1 LNDLAESVS
10 ANNRK
15 ECYTGAELQWSIL
28 VSKKKVYRGKPEKA
42 GNPRHQTSKRF
53 SESEETPSSPWDKAL
68 AKKGGAKPKSRSGNP
83 RRGDSAPDKT
93 PWASTPPV
101 RRRKFREDSKEIDAR
116 SHRGMSPGDK
126 IWTGTVSAHPD
137 GFGFV
142 DVEGRE
148 EDVFLSIDEMRDV
161 MHGDTV
167 DVRTISRRGREA
179 GILVRIV
186 KHAPSEITAQFKI
199 ENGMGFAYPR
209 SKRMQQAIVIKRKDA
224 MDAHHEDWVRV
235 KIERGT
241 NPLRGKIVEVLGD
254 DLTPK
259 KLVDMIVAEQGLSDT
274 FPPEVLKE
282 SEAIPDRILV
292 RDKKDRLDLTHL
304 PFVTID
310 GADARDFDDAICVTP
325 RGEGYEAW
333 VAIAD
338 VAHYVHE
345 GSALDVEAES
355 RGNSFYFPDRV
366 IPMLPE
372 KLSNGLCSLN
382 PHVPRLAMAVRMRFD
397 AGGKQRSARMYD
409 AVIHSHARLT
419 YEQAAEW
426 LEDKNAS
433 AIEEPEVRDMLD
445 AAMGLYKMLE
455 RTRAT
460 RGALELELP
469 EVRAVLKD
477 DVVTSIE
484 ARDRN
489 VAHKLIEEMMLAAN
503 TAVSMFMESKK
514 AKQLFRIHP
523 APEREAI
530 EKLNAFLGV
539 FGLKIR
545 HPKGEDVRPKDV
557 QQALHASEDKP
568 FAPVLHR
575 LVLRS
580 MQQAKYTTENAG
592 HFGLAYDCYG
602 HFTSPIRRYADLTTH
617 RRLKSLINGT
627 KTSRQDL
634 EAVGAHV
641 SIQERKQQRAEWDT
655 QAMLAAL
662 YHKKDIGSIMG
673 ATVSGVSK
681 RRVFLSLAETYAEAS
696 LNVDDLGQLLNLDD
710 VHHRLESKNGTF
722 SLGLGDQVLVEIL
735 STDPVRGQINVLLV
749 PGSKVEIEPEENTVS

>member
-1 LNDLAESVS
+1 MSE
-10 ANNRK
+10 
-15 ECYTGAELQWSIL
+15 
-28 VSKKKVYRGKPEKA
+28 KKVHRGKPKDS
-42 GNPRHQTSKRF
+42 RRQTSKRF
-53 SESEETPSSPWDKAL
+53 SQEEEKPSSPWDKAL
-68 AKKGGAKPKSRSGNP
+68 AKKGGSKAEPRAESKGDRKGPAKDGKPTQDKSPWVSTPAERK
-83 RRGDSAPDKT
+83 RKFKGDS
-93 PWASTPPV
+93 
-101 RRRKFREDSKEIDAR
+101 RESSE
-116 SHRGMSPGDK
+116 HQGHGLGGGDK
-126 IWTGTVSAHPD
+126 VWTGTVSAHPD

-142 DVEGRE
+142 NVEGRD

-199 ENGMGFAYPR
+199 DDGMGFAYPR
-209 SKRMQQAIVIKRKDA
+209 SKRMQQAILVKRDDA
-224 MDAHHEDWVRV
+224 MGAHHEDWVRI

-241 NPLRGKIVEVLGD
+241 SPLRGKIIEVLGD

-259 KLVDMIVAEQGLSDT
+259 KLVDMIVAEQALSET

-282 SEAIPDRILV
+282 SDAIPERIRV

-345 GSALDVEAES
+345 GSALDVEAQT

-397 AGGKQRSARMYD
+397 AGGKRRSARMYD
-409 AVIHSHARLT
+409 ALIHSHARLT

-426 LEDKNAS
+426 LEDKNES
-433 AIEEPEVRDMLD
+433 AIKEPEVRDMLD
-445 AAMGLYKMLE
+445 SALGLYKMLE
-455 RTRAT
+455 KGRAK

-477 DVVTSIE
+477 DVVTTIE
-484 ARDRN
+484 GRDRN

-530 EKLNAFLGV
+530 EKLNAFLGA

-545 HPKGEDVRPKDV
+545 HPAGEDVRPKDV
-557 QQALHASEDKP
+557 QQALHAAEDKP
-568 FAPVLHR
+568 FVQVLHR

-592 HFGLAYDCYG
+592 HFGLAYECYG

-617 RRLKSLINGT
+617 RRLKSLINET

-641 SIQERKQQRAEWDT
+641 STQERIQQRAEWDT

-662 YHKKDIGSIMG
+662 YHKKDVGSTLG
-673 ATVSGVSK
+673 ATISGVSK
-681 RRVFLSLAETYAEAS
+681 RRIFLSLQDTYAEAA
-696 LNVDDLGQLLNLDD
+696 LNVDDLGQMLNLDE
-710 VHHRLESKNGTF
+710 VHHRLASKNGTF
-722 SLGLGDQVLVEIL
+722 SLGLGDQVQVEIL
-735 STDPVRGQINVLLV
+735 STDPVRGLINVSLV
-749 PGSKVEIEPEENTVS
+749 PGSKVDVDLNENSGEIIA

>member
-1 LNDLAESVS
+1 MSN
-10 ANNRK
+10 
-15 ECYTGAELQWSIL
+15 
-28 VSKKKVYRGKPEKA
+28 KKDYGEKPK
-42 GNPRHQTSKRF
+42 NPRRQTSKRF
-53 SESEETPSSPWDKAL
+53 SESEEKPSSPWDKAI
-68 AKKGGAKPKSRSGNP
+68 AKKGGHKADSKAGSEASPKRREKPKAKS
-83 RRGDSAPDKT
+83 
-93 PWASTPPV
+93 PWASTPDE
-101 RRRKFREDSKEIDAR
+101 RKRKFRDDSKDVTVR
-116 SHRGMSPGDK
+116 KHRPIGGDQR

-142 DVEGRE
+142 DVEGRA

-167 DVRTISRRGREA
+167 EVRTISRRGREA

-186 KHAPSEITAQFKI
+186 KHASSEITAQFKI
-199 ENGMGFAYPR
+199 ESGVGFAYPR
-209 SKRMQQAIVIKRKDA
+209 SKRMQQSILIQPKDT
-224 MDAHHEDWVRV
+224 MGAHHEDWVRV

-241 NPLRGKIVEVLGD
+241 KPLKGSVIEVLGD

-259 KLVDMIVAEQGLSDT
+259 KLIDLIVVEQGLSES

-282 SEAIPDRILV
+282 SDAIPDRIRV
-292 RDKKDRLDLTHL
+292 ADKKDRLDLTHL
-304 PFVTID
+304 PFATID
-310 GADARDFDDAICVTP
+310 GADARDFDDAICVAP
-325 RGEGYEAW
+325 RGEGFEAW

-345 GSALDVEAES
+345 GSALDVEAQS

-397 AGGKQRSARMYD
+397 AGGKLRTTRMYD

-419 YEQAAEW
+419 YEQAALW
-426 LEDKNAS
+426 LEDRDAS
-433 AIEEPEVRDMLD
+433 AVEEQVVRDMLD
-445 AAMGLYKMLE
+445 AALGLYKMLE
-455 RTRAT
+455 RGRSI
-460 RGALELELP
+460 RGALELDLP
-469 EVRAVLKD
+469 EVRADLAD
-477 DVVTSIE
+477 DKVTGISS
-484 ARDRN
+484 RSRN
-489 VAHKLIEEMMLAAN
+489 VAHKLIEEMMLVAN
-503 TAVSMFMESKK
+503 TSVSMFMESKK
-514 AKQLFRIHP
+514 ATQLFRIHP

-530 EKLNAFLGV
+530 EKLNAFLGA

-545 HPKGEDVRPKDV
+545 HKAGEDVKPKDV

-592 HFGLAYDCYG
+592 HFGLAFDCYG

-617 RRLKSLINGT
+617 RRLKSLINET

-641 SIQERKQQRAEWDT
+641 SSQERIQQRAEWDT

-662 YHKKDIGSIMG
+662 YHKKDVGVTMG
-673 ATVSGVSK
+673 AIVSGVSK
-681 RRVFLSLAETYAEAS
+681 RRIFLSLKETYAEAS
-696 LNVDDLGQLLNLDD
+696 LNVDDLPYTFDLDEI
-710 VHHRLESKNGTF
+710 HHRLTAKKGSFT
-722 SLGLGDQVLVEIL
+722 LGIGDPIQVTIT
-735 STDPVRGQINVLLV
+735 SIDPVRGQINVVLV
-749 PGSKVEIEPEENTVS
+749 AIVESDEDEHEHTT

>member
-1 LNDLAESVS
+1 MS
-10 ANNRK
+10 RK
-15 ECYTGAELQWSIL
+15 NE
-28 VSKKKVYRGKPEKA
+28 KKVKPGKHSYGKSARRSQVEEITTEAKGKSPWPSAAQAKRKVSRAGEPEQA
-42 GNPRHQTSKRF
+42 
-53 SESEETPSSPWDKAL
+53 SSPWAKAGGRKSAKQDGFKTKDKS
-68 AKKGGAKPKSRSGNP
+68 PWSP
-83 RRGDSAPDKT
+83 KT
-93 PWASTPPV
+93 PAE
-101 RRRKFREDSKEIDAR
+101 RKRKFRDDSQDVTVRK
-116 SHRGMSPGDK
+116 HRPLTDRDK

-142 DVEGRE
+142 DVEGRT
-148 EDVFLSIDEMRDV
+148 EDVFLSVDEMRDV

-167 DVRTISRRGREA
+167 EVRTIERRGREA

-199 ENGMGFAYPR
+199 ENGLGFAYPR
-209 SKRMQQAIVIKRKDA
+209 SKRMQQAVLIKRDGTMGA
-224 MDAHHEDWVRV
+224 NHGDWVRIDI
-235 KIERGT
+235 KRGT
-241 NPLRGKIVEVLGD
+241 NPLQGKVIEILGD
-254 DLTPK
+254 DLTPT
-259 KLVDMIVAEQGLSDT
+259 KLVDIIVAEQGLSAS

-282 SEAIPDRILV
+282 SEAIPERIRV

-310 GADARDFDDAICVTP
+310 GADARDFDDAICVSA
-325 RGEGYEAW
+325 RGDGYEAW

-345 GSALDVEAES
+345 GSALDIEAQE

-382 PHVPRLAMAVRMRFD
+382 PHVPRLAMVVRMRFD
-397 AGGKQRSARMYD
+397 AGGKRRSARMYD

-419 YEQAAEW
+419 YEQAAAW
-426 LEDKNAS
+426 LEERDES
-433 AIEEPEVRDMLD
+433 AVAEQQVREMLD
-445 AAMGLYKMLE
+445 CSLGLFKMLE
-455 RTRAT
+455 RSRAQ

-469 EVRAVLKD
+469 EVSAVLKD
-477 DVVTSIE
+477 DQVAAIE

-489 VAHKLIEEMMLAAN
+489 VAHRLIEEMMLAAN

-514 AKQLFRIHP
+514 AMQLFRIHP

-530 EKLNAFLGV
+530 EKLNAFLGA

-545 HPKGEDVRPKDV
+545 HKAGEDVQPKDV

-580 MQQAKYTTENAG
+580 MQQAKYTTENVG
-592 HFGLAYDCYG
+592 HFGLAFDCYG

-617 RRLKSLINGT
+617 RRLKALIHGT
-627 KTSRQDL
+627 KTGRQDL

-641 SIQERKQQRAEWDT
+641 STQERKQQRAEWDT

-662 YHKKDIGSIMG
+662 YHKKDIGEKMG
-673 ATVSGVSK
+673 ATVSGVTK
-681 RRVFLSLAETYAEAS
+681 RRVFLALNNTFAEAS
-696 LNVDDLGQLLNLDD
+696 LNVDDLGQTLELDE
-710 VHHRLESKNGTF
+710 VHHRLNAKRGNF
-722 SLGLGDQVLVEIL
+722 SLGLGDSVQVEII
-735 STDPVRGQINVLLV
+735 STDPVRGQINVALV
-749 PGSKVEIEPEENTVS
+749 AIAETDAVK

>member
-1 LNDLAESVS
+1 MKKKKHHAKPSGAKRS
-10 ANNRK
+10 KHRK
-15 ECYTGAELQWSIL
+15 AQGSE
-28 VSKKKVYRGKPEKA
+28 SKK
-42 GNPRHQTSKRF
+42 Q
-53 SESEETPSSPWDKAL
+53 SPWERA
-68 AKKGGAKPKSRSGNP
+68 AARRKGRGAAASMEPAERRLRHKDESRGRKSSGERSG
-83 RRGDSAPDKT
+83 RGRGSGETRGA
-93 PWASTPPV
+93 ASGRT
-101 RRRKFREDSKEIDAR
+101 
-116 SHRGMSPGDK
+116 
-126 IWTGTVSAHPD
+126 WTGVVSAHPD

-148 EDVFLSIDEMRDV
+148 EDVFLSIDEMRDL
-161 MHGDTV
+161 MDGDTV
-167 DVRTISRRGREA
+167 RVRTIQRRGREA
-179 GILVRIV
+179 GILLDIV
-186 KHAPSEITAQFKI
+186 KHAPTEITAQFRI
-199 ENGMGFAYPR
+199 ESGLGFAYPR
-209 SKRMQQAIVIKRKDA
+209 SKRMQQAILIKRDDA
-224 MDAHHEDWVRV
+224 MDAHHEDWVRIE
-235 KIERGT
+235 IERGT
-241 NPLRGKIVEVLGD
+241 NPLRGRVIEVLGD
-254 DLTPK
+254 NLTPT
-259 KLVDMIVAEQGLSDT
+259 KLVDLIVAEQGLSDS

-282 SEAIPDRILV
+282 SEAIPERVRV

-310 GADARDFDDAICVTP
+310 GADARDFDDAICVLP
-325 RGEGYEAW
+325 RGDGYEAW

-345 GSALDVEAES
+345 GSALDSEALE

-382 PHVPRLAMAVRMRFD
+382 PHVPRLAMVVRMRFD

-409 AVIHSHARLT
+409 AVIYSHARLT
-419 YEQAAEW
+419 YEQAASW
-426 LEDKNAS
+426 LEAKDAS
-433 AIEEPEVRDMLD
+433 AIEEKQVRDMLD
-445 AAMGLYKMLE
+445 TAFGLYQMLE
-455 RTRAT
+455 RGRAK

-477 DVVTSIE
+477 DKVESID
-484 ARDRN
+484 ARERN

-503 TAVSMFMESKK
+503 TSVSMFMESKK
-514 AKQLFRIHP
+514 ATQLYRIHP

-530 EKLNAFLGV
+530 EKLNAFLGS

-545 HPKGEDVRPKDV
+545 HLEGHDVRPKDV
-557 QQALHASEDKP
+557 QQALLASEDKP

-592 HFGLAYDCYG
+592 HFGLAYACYG

-617 RRLKSLINGT
+617 RRLKALIHST
-627 KTSRQDL
+627 KVGRQDL

-641 SIQERKQQRAEWDT
+641 SVQERKQQRAEWDT

-662 YHKKDIGSIMG
+662 YHKKDIGETMQ

-681 RRVFLSLAETYAEAS
+681 RRVFFALKDTFAEAS
-696 LNVDDLGQLLNLDD
+696 LNTDDLGKVLDLDD
-710 VHHRLESKNGTF
+710 VHHRLTSRSGNF
-722 SLGLGDQVLVEIL
+722 SLGLGDAVQVEII
-735 STDPVRGQINVLLV
+735 STDPVRGQINVALV
-749 PGSKVEIEPEENTVS
+749 AVAERDEVQTDA